1 MKNSLFFNLSYDISN
16 ARRIREN
23 PERRGKSIRF
33 AISAIICS
41 ILAIPFSALI
51 FLFVN
56 SLKSNNMILIIFG
69 IILGLCL
76 GVGGTLSLLIQA
88 IKSFFLQLY
97 INKKPITWVS
107 LSILIISIISCL
119 IIIVYT
125 LSKNG

>member
-23 PERRGKSIRF
+23 PERREKSIRF

-41 ILAIPFSALI
+41 VLAIPFSALI